1 MGISQTEIYVDL
13 PPFSV
18 LPGLKTKILKEDGV
32 VELARNMSKLISGLY
47 EAQFDHWRGSVYG
60 PSNIREELSKASET
74 VLGL

>member
-1 MGISQTEIYVDL
+1 M

-18 LPGLKTKILKEDGV
+18 LPGLTTKILKEDGE

-47 EAQFDHWRGSVYG
+47 EAQFDHWRGSIYG
-60 PSNIREELSKASET
+60 PSNIRKELSEASEV